1 MQYFEDLELGTLEK
15 FGCYPVTR
23 EEVIAFASRYDPQP
37 FHLDDEAASHT
48 FFGKVAA
55 SGWHT
60 CAMFMA
66 MQVKEMERVGHQ
78 GMGSPGL
85 DELRWHRP
93 VYPGDTLSVEREV
106 FEKTRSRSRLEL
118 GIFKSRMRVLNQNG
132 EVVMSFL
139 STAFIRVRNLKV
151 SGAGE

>member
-1 MQYFEDLELGTLEK
+1 MQYFEDLELGTVER
-15 FGCYPVTR
+15 FGSYAVTR
-23 EEVIAFASRYDPQP
+23 EEVIDFASRYDPQP

-66 MQVKEMERVGHQ
+66 MMVEEMKRVGHM

-93 VYPGDTLSVEREV
+93 VYPGDTLSCEREV
-106 FEKTRSRSRLEL
+106 FEKTRSRSRPEL
-118 GIFKSRMRVLNQNG
+118 GIFKSRIRVLNQHE
-132 EVVMSFL
+132 EVVTSFV
-139 STAFIRVRNLKV
+139 STAFIAVRDD
-151 SGAGE
+151 

>member
-1 MQYFEDLELGTLEK
+1 MQYFEDLELGTVER
-15 FGCYPVTR
+15 FGNYAVTR
-23 EEVIAFASRYDPQP
+23 EEVIDFASRYDPQP

-48 FFGKVAA
+48 FFGRVAA

-66 MQVKEMERVGHQ
+66 MMVEEMKRVGHM

-93 VYPGDTLSVEREV
+93 VYPGDTLSCEREV
-106 FEKTRSRSRLEL
+106 FEKTRSRSRPEL
-118 GIFKSRMRVLNQNG
+118 GIFKSRIRVLNQHE
-132 EVVMSFL
+132 EVVASFV
-139 STAFIRVRNLKV
+139 STAFIAVR
-151 SGAGE
+151 ET

>member
-1 MQYFEDLELGTLEK
+1 MQYFEDLEIGAVER
-15 FGCYPVTR
+15 FGSYPVTR
-23 EEVIAFASRYDPQP
+23 EEVIAFASRYDPQA

-66 MQVKEMERVGHQ
+66 MQVKEMERAGHQ

-85 DELRWHRP
+85 DELRWHKP
-93 VYPGDTLSVEREV
+93 VYPGDTLSVEREI
-106 FEKTRSRSRLEL
+106 FEKTRSRSRPEL
-118 GIFKSRMRVLNQNG
+118 GIFKSKIRVLNQNH
-132 EVVMSFL
+132 EVVMSFV
-139 STAFIRVRNLKV
+139 STAFIKVR
-151 SGAGE
+151 ET

>member
-1 MQYFEDLELGTLEK
+1 MQYFEDLEIGTVER
-15 FGCYPVTR
+15 FGRYAVTR

-66 MQVKEMERVGHQ
+66 MMVEEMKRVGHQ

-85 DELRWHRP
+85 DELRWHQP
-93 VYPGDTLSVEREV
+93 VYPGDTLSCERQI
-106 FEKTRSRSRLEL
+106 FEKTRSRSRPGM
-118 GIFKSRMRVLNQNG
+118 GIFKSQIFVLNQHG
-132 EVVMSFL
+132 DVVMNFM
-139 STAFIRVRNLKV
+139 STAFVAVRE
-151 SGAGE
+151 A